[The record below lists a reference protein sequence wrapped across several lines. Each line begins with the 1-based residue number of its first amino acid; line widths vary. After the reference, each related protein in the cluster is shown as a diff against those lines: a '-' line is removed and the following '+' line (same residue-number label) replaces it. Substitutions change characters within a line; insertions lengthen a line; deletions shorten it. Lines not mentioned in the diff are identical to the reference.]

1 MSHLLKRWKLYI
13 HRSTFNTMITSIQ
26 YILLKMLEPNKLFS
40 PIIKIFVKKC
50 VQVNLD
56 HNSYY
61 QTFQKIATLCV

>member
-1 MSHLLKRWKLYI
+1 
-13 HRSTFNTMITSIQ
+13 MITSIQ
-26 YILLKMLEPNKLFS
+26 YILFKVLEPNKPFS